1 MMGIILM
8 ETDAQTAK
16 LKQVG
21 FVQNNVSK
29 NQYAQNFV
37 EMENY
42 NKIKDKNVM
51 MEMSILEMGVQIAK
65 LKKDGIAQN

>member
-42 NKIKDKNVM
+42 NKIKDRNVM
-51 MEMSILEMGVQIAK
+51 MEMQILEMGVQIAR
-65 LKKDGIAQN
+65 LKKDGIA

>member
-42 NKIKDKNVM
+42 NKIKDRNVM
-51 MEMSILEMGVQIAK
+51 MEMQILEMGVQIAR